1 MFGIRQPQPVV
12 IESDTMDWYIEIGL
26 AALGILSTICTFMWK
41 KIIKPLINVLSQH
54 DMVVQSINIIR
65 DEILPED
72 GDSLK
77 DTVCSLRGTCENIE
91 KTQKVLEQRARA
103 SLHYSDQ
110 ALFETDRD
118 GQLIWTN
125 EAFFTVTGETLS
137 NMSGYDWITLIQEE
151 EREKFLTEFASC
163 IGMGRKLEIDT
174 MSSKDTP
181 IKLVGFPFKAS
192 VKEHDGFLI
201 SIHYEGEE
209 NE

>member
-1 MFGIRQPQPVV
+1 
-12 IESDTMDWYIEIGL
+12 MDGYIEIGL
-26 AALGILSTICTFMWK
+26 ATLGILSTVFTFMWK
-41 KIIKPLINVLSQH
+41 KIIKPLIHILAQH
-54 DMVVQSINIIR
+54 EKLVSSINIIR

-91 KTQKVLEQRARA
+91 KTQTVLEQRARA

-125 EAFFTVTGETLS
+125 EAFCDVTGETLS
-137 NMSGYDWITLIQEE
+137 DMTGYDWVTLIQEE
-151 EREKFLTEFASC
+151 EREKFLTEYASC

-174 MSSKDTP
+174 MSSKDIP
-181 IKLVGFPFKAS
+181 IKIVGHPYKAS
-192 VKEHDGFLI
+192 KKEHDGFLI
-201 SIHYEGEE
+201 SLHYGEKD